1 MAVLICTTLLSIHIP
16 LQHRTAMEQMSTCLS
31 VVAESQTVAIDPVL
45 SASLA
50 WHETRLHPGL
60 TSRAGAKGPLQ
71 VLPRFWCKAKPCDYI
86 KAGLK
91 ALRYY
96 LSKERTERKAIC
108 RYNAGTC
115 KPKSWAWAG
124 KVMRL
129 TKRARKIT
137 EKHSQ
142 SQQ

>member
-31 VVAESQTVAIDPVL
+31 VVTESQSASAPPALT
-45 SASLA
+45 ASLA
-50 WHETRLHPGL
+50 WHETRLLPNRP
-60 TSRAGAKGPLQ
+60 SNKGAKGPLQ
-71 VLPRFWCKAKPCDYI
+71 GIPRFWCKSEPCDYI
-86 KAGLK
+86 RAGLR
-91 ALRYY
+91 ALKYY

-129 TKRARKIT
+129 AWKVRSLIGG
-137 EKHSQ
+137 
-142 SQQ
+142 